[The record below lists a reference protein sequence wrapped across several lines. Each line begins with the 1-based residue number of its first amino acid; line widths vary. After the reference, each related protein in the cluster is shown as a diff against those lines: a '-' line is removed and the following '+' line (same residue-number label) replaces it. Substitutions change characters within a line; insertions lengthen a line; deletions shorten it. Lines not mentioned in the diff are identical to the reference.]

1 MITLRFEYASTHEH
15 DKLFIQ
21 PLYLIA
27 MNLKHQHLLQTPG
40 KEYMIVNELTFPK
53 LNAHDNAM
61 IVTSS
66 SLNDTDFN
74 LNYILDRFNTT
85 LHVIYKNVNF
95 YFSTDKE
102 NVNHYSLR
110 IGHDAHTVTNHYTIH
125 FDSAHLN
132 VFEDL
137 MQTSVMYFK
146 KFSNWHKTDEN
157 RLKIYLSNDE
167 GYFDS
172 LGTRPTR
179 SLDSVFL
186 PKKQKTEMI
195 RLIETFLKPETIQ
208 QYKKLGVNHKLTLL
222 LEGVPGTGKSSLI
235 SAVASHFKF
244 DIAVISFTP
253 KLTDAGF
260 MRILRTWDQKIERQ
274 KDDEEK
280 NQNKITILVIEDMD
294 CIFKERKSNDEAR
307 NMVSFSGIL
316 NGMDGITTSEHQILI
331 MTTNHIEHLD
341 PALIR
346 PGRVDH
352 IMRFDYAVK
361 EQIVEMFNVYTG
373 AKEEEKETK
382 KETKEKEQKGEEFYS
397 KVKKLNIKLTT
408 SLLQQYLLKYMTA
421 DLEAIIE
428 NVDELKQMYEAY
440 NKQQSGIGLYN

>member
-27 MNLKHQHLLQTPG
+27 MNLKHQHLMKTPG
-40 KEYMIVNELTFPK
+40 KEYMIVNELTFPN
-53 LNAHDNAM
+53 LNAQDNAM

-74 LNYILDRFNTT
+74 LNYILDRFNAT

-95 YFSTDKE
+95 YFNTDKQQ
-102 NVNHYSLR
+102 VGQHSLR
-110 IGHDAHTVTNHYTIH
+110 IGHDSQTVTNHYTITC
-125 FDSAHLN
+125 DSAHLN

-172 LGTRPTR
+172 LGTRPKR

-186 PKKQKTEMI
+186 PKKQKTEI
-195 RLIETFLKPETIQ
+195 TTLIETFLKPETIQ
-208 QYKKLGVNHKLTLL
+208 QYKKLGVNHKLTML

-260 MRILRTWDQKIERQ
+260 MRILRTWDQKIDMQ
-274 KDDEEK
+274 KEEGDK
-280 NQNKITILVIEDMD
+280 DKITILVIEDMD

-373 AKEEEKETK
+373 AKKEE
-382 KETKEKEQKGEEFYS
+382 KGEEFYS
-397 KVKKLNIKLTT
+397 KVKSLNIKLTT
-408 SLLQQYLLKYMTA
+408 SLLQQYLLKYMNA
-421 DLEAIIE
+421 DIEAILE

-440 NKQQSGIGLYN
+440 NKQSAGIGLYN